1 MAEKVKKILPHGEFE
16 ELAPGLWSLTGS
28 LPMPLR
34 RNMIVYRM
42 ADGSLLLHSV
52 IALDDAGMA
61 KLESLGRPSIMIVP
75 ASGHRMDAAFYKARY
90 PNLRV
95 ISPAASRSKV
105 DQVIKT
111 DATCED
117 VLPKLGI
124 GLHPMV
130 GFRQG
135 EIGYE
140 LPIEGGRALV
150 LCDALANPDH
160 PAGLGG
166 KLVDVV
172 LGGIKTRLGVP
183 RIVRIMLMKEKEA
196 ARGAIA
202 RLADIKNLSVI
213 SVAHGRPVRSDCAGA
228 LREAATSI

>member
-1 MAEKVKKILPHGEFE
+1 MAEKAHKILPHGEFE

-42 ADGSLLLHSV
+42 ADGALLLHSV
-52 IALDDAGMA
+52 IALDEAGMA
-61 KLESLGRPSIMIVP
+61 KLEALGRPSIMIVP
-75 ASGHRMDAAFYKARY
+75 AVGHRMDAPFFKARY

-95 ISPAASRSKV
+95 IAPAAIRSKV
-105 DQVIKT
+105 EDVIKV
-111 DATCED
+111 DGTCEEL
-117 VLPKLGI
+117 LPALGI
-124 GLHPMV
+124 GLHPML
-130 GFRQG
+130 GFKQG

-160 PAGLGG
+160 PKGVGG
-166 KLVDVV
+166 QLVRVI

-183 RIVRIMLMKEKEA
+183 RIIRMMFLSEKAA
-196 ARGAIA
+196 AREAIA
-202 RLADIKNLSVI
+202 RLASIKNLSVI
-213 SVAHGRPVRSDCAGA
+213 SVAHGRPVRGDCAQA
-228 LREAATSI
+228 LREAATF